1 MIEQHLKSELE
12 YNPESGVIFRC
23 AGRWMPKRKAT
34 LNTVHP
40 NGHMY
45 GTFMRKTYKAH
56 RVAWFLHHG
65 AWPMG
70 EIDHINGNA
79 QDNRIAN
86 LRDVTHK
93 ENTRNMK
100 RRSDNTSGITGI
112 SYHTKIKRWVVQI
125 GRRYIGCYK
134 TKEEAAVSR
143 AAEEV
148 KAGYHPNHGR

>member
-1 MIEQHLKSELE
+1 
-12 YNPESGVIFRC
+12 
-23 AGRWMPKRKAT
+23 
-34 LNTVHP
+34 
-40 NGHMY
+40 MY
-45 GTFMRKTYKAH
+45 GTFMRKTYAAH

-112 SYHTKIKRWVVQI
+112 SYHTKIKKV
-125 GRRYIGCYK
+125 GGPD
-134 TKEEAAVSR
+134 R
-143 AAEEV
+143 A
-148 KAGYHPNHGR
+148 